1 MKRPS
6 RNDGPLR
13 PRDPLFN
20 SSVQKALA
28 MLETFGGERRTLG
41 LAELAAAAG
50 MTISSAQR
58 CIHTLLRLG
67 YLRRDARLRRWVLT
81 PRALSLTE
89 AYLSGHA
96 LLEHASAH
104 LIALNQASGESV
116 SLSEPDGNDMVFI
129 ARFPSLQPFHIHMP
143 VGRRL
148 PMYCTASGRAYLS
161 ALPPAAARRI
171 LARSRLEAHTSQTL
185 TDLQQIWKRIDAARE
200 SGYAWSDQEYYRGD
214 VTIAAAVLGEDGQPL
229 AAVNISAPTSRW
241 TLAQLRAK
249 LSQLLLQS
257 AQVASL
263 GHTRRPERRAAR

>member
-1 MKRPS
+1 MKRSS
-6 RNDGPLR
+6 RKGGPLR

-20 SSVQKALA
+20 SSVQKALT
-28 MLETFGGERRTLG
+28 MLETFGGDRRTLG

-50 MTISSAQR
+50 MTTSSAQR

-81 PRALSLTE
+81 VRALSLTE

-96 LLEHASAH
+96 LLEHATAH
-104 LIALNQASGESV
+104 LIELNQASGESV
-116 SLSEPDGNDMVFI
+116 SLSEPDGTDMVFI

-148 PMYCTASGRAYLS
+148 PMYCTAAGRAYLS
-161 ALPPAAARRI
+161 ALPPGTARRI
-171 LARSRLEAHTSQTL
+171 LGRSRLSAHTPQTL
-185 TDLQQIWKRIDAARE
+185 TELQQICKRIDAARE

-214 VTIAAAVLGEDGQPL
+214 VTIAAPVLGEDGAPL

-241 TLAQLRAK
+241 TLAQLRTK
-249 LSQLLLQS
+249 LAPLLLQS
-257 AQVASL
+257 AHAASL
-263 GHTRRPERRAAR
+263 GHTRRPERRAAK